1 MAALERHFVHFGA
14 SDSLPEVAVHRA
26 VMTSTTVVRDHDLDG
41 ANTNTSTRRSVEL
54 DGWRYFTAMPCPSTE
69 QPAQLCLFFKDKALD
84 EAWVGAVTSEDG
96 LHFTDA
102 PALVMPQRTTFGRR
116 NRQVRLLT
124 HNLALTFHRGQYY
137 AIGGQDNKKL
147 GRVNRGLWL
156 AQGAAWHYAAGN
168 RSSVRDLA
176 TDADGGV
183 SQWRNV
189 RNVING
195 SHPGCLEAR
204 DWLPYLRDH
213 QGGGSSRACE
223 FDGRLSLLHFRKRF
237 WLFARQNPATHS
249 QRFVQVTSSADGTT
263 WAPFQAIALAD
274 YAHTEGN
281 IYFFAAQVNP
291 VLESSL
297 LALFP
302 LEHRGQGCL
311 AFACSRDGV
320 RWSRPMALLSCEVDV
335 LDRGDR
341 TIHHPVAGLVRRGDV
356 VWLYVHENV
365 PGVVEKSRAMP
376 KGARPQSV
384 PRSRIVRYDMPA
396 ERLLEWTQRG
406 LAAL

>member
-1 MAALERHFVHFGA
+1 MRSLPLEANTAGPSACSHLEGIGIAALERHFVYFGA

-168 RSSVRDLA
+168 RSSSVQDLA
-176 TDADGGV
+176 TDADGGP

-189 RNVING
+189 RKMI
-195 SHPGCLEAR
+195 LT
-204 DWLPYLRDH
+204 
-213 QGGGSSRACE
+213 
-223 FDGRLSLLHFRKRF
+223 LSL
-237 WLFARQNPATHS
+237 
-249 QRFVQVTSSADGTT
+249 
-263 WAPFQAIALAD
+263 
-274 YAHTEGN
+274 
-281 IYFFAAQVNP
+281 
-291 VLESSL
+291 
-297 LALFP
+297 
-302 LEHRGQGCL
+302 
-311 AFACSRDGV
+311 
-320 RWSRPMALLSCEVDV
+320 
-335 LDRGDR
+335 
-341 TIHHPVAGLVRRGDV
+341 
-356 VWLYVHENV
+356 
-365 PGVVEKSRAMP
+365 
-376 KGARPQSV
+376 
-384 PRSRIVRYDMPA
+384 
-396 ERLLEWTQRG
+396 
-406 LAAL
+406 

>member
-1 MAALERHFVHFGA
+1 MAAFERHFVHFGA

-26 VMTSTTVVRDHDLDG
+26 VTTSTTVVRNHDLDG
-41 ANTNTSTRRSVEL
+41 ASTNKSTHRSVEL

-96 LHFTDA
+96 LHFTDE
-102 PALVMPQRTTFGRR
+102 PALVMPQRTTFGKR

-124 HNLALTFHRGQYY
+124 HNLALTFHRGQYF

-176 TDADGGV
+176 TDADGGA

-195 SHPGCLEAR
+195 SHPGCLEGR

-223 FDGRLSLLHFRKRF
+223 FDGRLSLLHFKKRF

-249 QRFVQVTSSADGTT
+249 QRFVQVTR
-263 WAPFQAIALAD
+263 
-274 YAHTEGN
+274 
-281 IYFFAAQVNP
+281 V
-291 VLESSL
+291 
-297 LALFP
+297 
-302 LEHRGQGCL
+302 QGS
-311 AFACSRDGV
+311 CSG
-320 RWSRPMALLSCEVDV
+320 SCS
-335 LDRGDR
+335 G
-341 TIHHPVAGLVRRGDV
+341 
-356 VWLYVHENV
+356 
-365 PGVVEKSRAMP
+365 
-376 KGARPQSV
+376 
-384 PRSRIVRYDMPA
+384 
-396 ERLLEWTQRG
+396 
-406 LAAL
+406 